1 MILLC
6 SLFVQVRKL
15 NRANFSRETLECRSG
30 QYGSLTTT
38 IENGPKRQDDIKRVP
53 KRHDDITGNY
63 DIRGEKAG
71 DSNRTLR
78 THVEDGNKQ

>member
-1 MILLC
+1 MP
-6 SLFVQVRKL
+6 VRPIWQPDYHK
-15 NRANFSRETLECRSG
+15 G
-30 QYGSLTTT
+30 K
-38 IENGPKRQDDIKRVP
+38 NGPKRQDDIKRVP

-78 THVEDGNKQ
+78 THGEDGNKQ